1 VKANTLLEPALPLK
15 IVVIEDSDAHAK
27 ILKWAFDGLES
38 KPRVIF
44 FSDGEIALANLQ
56 NVARSDHLV
65 PDLVLLDLN
74 LPKLGGRQVLR
85 RLKEDPATS
94 GVPVIVISS
103 SSDESDV
110 RAAYELGAST
120 YICKSGILSEL
131 RVSLQGILDYWT
143 KLATLPRRI

>member
-1 VKANTLLEPALPLK
+1 LVEQTSPLR

-38 KPRVIF
+38 KPRVTF
-44 FSDGEIALANLQ
+44 FSDGESALANLT
-56 NVARSDHLV
+56 NVARSDFV
-65 PDLVLLDLN
+65 APDLVMLDLN
-74 LPKLGGRQVLR
+74 LPKLGGKQVLR

-110 RAAYELGAST
+110 RTAYELGAST
-120 YICKSGILSEL
+120 YICKSGLLSEL

-143 KLATLPRRI
+143 RFATLPKRR